1 VEYPHTERRHL
12 GRPAAGVFKVIDVSI
27 APELLVGY
35 VDGVGDAVPAAI
47 EQLEASVGEL
57 QRAAENAASPRRRM
71 G

>member
-1 VEYPHTERRHL
+1 LRRRRRRRCIRDRPEEFAGATGAARARECSERLDETR
-12 GRPAAGVFKVIDVSI
+12 
-27 APELLVGY
+27 
-35 VDGVGDAVPAAI
+35 AAI